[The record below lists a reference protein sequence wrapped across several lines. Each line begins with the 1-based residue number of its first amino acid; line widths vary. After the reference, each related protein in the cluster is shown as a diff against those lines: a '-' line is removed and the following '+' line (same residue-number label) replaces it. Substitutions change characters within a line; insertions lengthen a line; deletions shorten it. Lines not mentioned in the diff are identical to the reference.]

1 MLHAGQIVLRDCIED
16 IADEQVMVG
25 MALWEESRA
34 IDLAD
39 VRGFDD
45 DRLRNV
51 VSLT

>member
-1 MLHAGQIVLRDCIED
+1 VLHAGQIVLRDGIED

-25 MALWEESRA
+25 MALWEENRA
-34 IDLAD
+34 VHLAE

-45 DRLRNV
+45 GRLRNV